1 MDLKKKA
8 EEIFDKIK
16 GDKDFAKKFEDDPV
30 KAVESVIG
38 IDLPEDKIQPVV
50 DAVKAK
56 LTADKAGGIIGKIK
70 DIF

>member
-16 GDKDFAKKFEDDPV
+16 ADKNFAKKFKDDPV

-38 IDLPEDKIQPVV
+38 VDLPEDKIQPLI

-56 LTADKAGGIIGKIK
+56 LTADKAGGIVGKIK

>member
-1 MDLKKKA
+1 MDIKEKA
-8 EEIFDKIK
+8 EEIFKKIK
-16 GDKDFAKKFEDDPV
+16 ADKDFAQKFKDDPI

-38 IDLPEDKIQPVV
+38 VDLPEDKIQPLI

-56 LTADKAGGIIGKIK
+56 LTADKAGGIVGKIK

>member
-16 GDKDFAKKFEDDPV
+16 ADKNFAKKFKDDPI

-38 IDLPEDKIQPVV
+38 VDLPEDKIQPLV

-56 LTADKAGGIIGKIK
+56 LTADKAGGIVGKIK